1 MVLGCYGFG
10 LGENRIDLASPFLPE
25 VISSNHEHQPEPN
38 NHSLQLTAE
47 EALIHD
53 FDHVSIHPETQPD
66 SNCLVVKIL
75 TPKTPKPNWI
85 GNAMKDAWIARFPF
99 TFTDYHSGL
108 FLCHGLAHFIADT
121 IGDLIEVHLAS
132 LYDSITLFMRI
143 RVLLDTTKPLFRC
156 MNIHFRKLSL
166 TKWVKF
172 QCEGLQNYCYNC
184 GKLDHT
190 FNWCENF
197 LHYCVTHA
205 HPPSL
210 SYKHVLRAPAKSFY
224 KKSIFELSNSTPF
237 EEIQSLNNVTSQSLQ
252 DAVDQSLVLSIA
264 NTASVFNSITC
275 PINSS
280 PIITSTVLISTSQG
294 KAPMYPE
301 STRVNSK
308 TPPEPIHLRA
318 RVAHLNISGSKRTYT
333 RQSSHVGKNESLK
346 LECSWIGDSRA
357 FQNLSLLVQ
366 QHRPMILFVMETKLA
381 INSIILFKAKLSF
394 DNVFEVPRQGLGG
407 GFNDKSS
414 PNPPHSHAMINFQNF
429 ITKFDLHP
437 FPLWEIVSP
446 GSMAKFVKD
455 LKGITRCITPD
466 QFYFLSKDFDFSE
479 VKSSLFQISGD
490 KAPSLDGLNPLFYQ
504 KNLNI
509 LGHSFGHA
517 VLDVLNKGAS
527 ISSINATY
535 LVLVP
540 KKSNATKVR
549 DFRPISLCSTIY
561 KVVAKSIANRLKTVL
576 TSLISHNQGAF
587 HSNRIIFNNILIANE
602 VNNSI
607 NGHKNDKVGWAA
619 LKLDME
625 KAFDK
630 VEWGLSAII
639 HLKEHASLFKGVS
652 ICRSVP
658 SISHLLFAD
667 DSLLFT
673 HVSHR
678 SSHSIHD
685 VLTTYNKATG
695 QSVNFAKSSVICS
708 PNTSPQDKSSFLSS
722 LGMVDKPFI
731 DTYFGVP
738 QYFSRSK
745 KSSFH
750 FILQRA
756 SSKLSIWNSKL
767 FSKAGK
773 KILLKAAMLAKQAWR
788 VFQHPSSLLATLLK
802 AKYFKHSDFLQ
813 ASLGHS
819 PSFSWRSLIW
829 GRNLLL
835 KGLVWKIGDGKSIS
849 TLSPNWWPG
858 YTNPCYK
865 DDSQPPENNV
875 SYFINDNGSWDL
887 HKLNSYFD
895 KDMIQSILAIP
906 TNPPSKGYLIWGHDS
921 SGILTVNFAYH
932 LANYHHSSP
941 SSSNPNTLKCWWKS
955 DWSSNIP
962 PKIKHFIWKA
972 FYHLLPSNLNL
983 FSRRALDNPY
993 CILCLNK
1000 VESNS
1005 HSLLECSRADKKPND
1020 QEIEPFIHSY
1030 LQEYNEAQT
1039 KVLPVLKFSQGNS
1052 STNVTIESFQPP
1064 SGFYK
1069 LSVDATTQ
1077 RKTNKQGFGA
1087 VVQDRNRQII
1097 AGFYSSTVSC
1107 TQPIFAEAEALSR
1120 ALTWCS
1126 VVKFPI
1132 GLIVL
1137 DCQVLINK
1145 IIQRRHN
1152 FSALSDRVWQI
1163 ISSLSLFPN
1172 ASICFIHGS
1181 LNILAHNLAQ
1191 QALGT
1196 NEEVI

>member
-1 MVLGCYGFG
+1 
-10 LGENRIDLASPFLPE
+10 
-25 VISSNHEHQPEPN
+25 
-38 NHSLQLTAE
+38 
-47 EALIHD
+47 
-53 FDHVSIHPETQPD
+53 
-66 SNCLVVKIL
+66 
-75 TPKTPKPNWI
+75 
-85 GNAMKDAWIARFPF
+85 
-99 TFTDYHSGL
+99 
-108 FLCHGLAHFIADT
+108 
-121 IGDLIEVHLAS
+121 
-132 LYDSITLFMRI
+132 
-143 RVLLDTTKPLFRC
+143 
-156 MNIHFRKLSL
+156 
-166 TKWVKF
+166 
-172 QCEGLQNYCYNC
+172 
-184 GKLDHT
+184 
-190 FNWCENF
+190 
-197 LHYCVTHA
+197 
-205 HPPSL
+205 
-210 SYKHVLRAPAKSFY
+210 
-224 KKSIFELSNSTPF
+224 
-237 EEIQSLNNVTSQSLQ
+237 
-252 DAVDQSLVLSIA
+252 
-264 NTASVFNSITC
+264 
-275 PINSS
+275 
-280 PIITSTVLISTSQG
+280 
-294 KAPMYPE
+294 
-301 STRVNSK
+301 
-308 TPPEPIHLRA
+308 
-318 RVAHLNISGSKRTYT
+318 
-333 RQSSHVGKNESLK
+333 
-346 LECSWIGDSRA
+346 
-357 FQNLSLLVQ
+357 
-366 QHRPMILFVMETKLA
+366 METKLA
-381 INSIILFKAKLSF
+381 VNSSILFKAKLSF

-407 GFNDKSS
+407 GLFPFWNDVVNVHVLSHSLYHIDCFNDKSS

-455 LKGITRCITPD
+455 LKSWPNNPNNSSPEISLHSFLSLHNTCLNNLKSWNQSKNNIRQRIKSIQNQIEATHSNSNLSSDDIATANRLQSTMDTLLLKEEGITRCITPD

-504 KNLNI
+504 KNWHI

-576 TSLISHNQGAF
+576 TSLISHNEGAF
-587 HSNRIIFNNILIANE
+587 LSNRIIVDNILIANE

-630 VEWGLSAII
+630 VEWGIIEHILLHFGFPSCFVSLILRGIRQGDPLSPYLFLLVAEGLSAII
-639 HLKEHASLFKGVS
+639 RSKEQASLFKVVS

-695 QSVNFAKSSVICS
+695 QSINFAKSSILFS

-731 DTYFGVP
+731 DTYLGVP

-773 KILLKAAMLAKQAWR
+773 EILLKVVKISLK
-788 VFQHPSSLLATLLK
+788 FTGSPSTISANPN
-802 AKYFKHSDFLQ
+802 
-813 ASLGHS
+813 SLGVS
-819 PSFSWRSLIW
+819 VS
-829 GRNLLL
+829 
-835 KGLVWKIGDGKSIS
+835 
-849 TLSPNWWPG
+849 G

-906 TNPPSKGYLIWGHDS
+906 TNPSSKGYLIWGHDS

-932 LANYHHSSP
+932 LANSHHSSP

-955 DWSSNIP
+955 NWSSNTP
-962 PKIKHFIWKA
+962 PKIKHFIWKV

-1039 KVLPVLKFSQGNS
+1039 KVLPVLKFSQGSS
-1052 STNVTIESFQPP
+1052 STNITIESFQPP
-1064 SGFYK
+1064 LAFTS
-1069 LSVDATTQ
+1069 SV
-1077 RKTNKQGFGA
+1077 
-1087 VVQDRNRQII
+1087 
-1097 AGFYSSTVSC
+1097 SM
-1107 TQPIFAEAEALSR
+1107 QPLKERPTSR
-1120 ALTWCS
+1120 
-1126 VVKFPI
+1126 
-1132 GLIVL
+1132 VL
-1137 DCQVLINK
+1137 EL
-1145 IIQRRHN
+1145 
-1152 FSALSDRVWQI
+1152 
-1163 ISSLSLFPN
+1163 
-1172 ASICFIHGS
+1172 
-1181 LNILAHNLAQ
+1181 
-1191 QALGT
+1191 
-1196 NEEVI
+1196 